1 MVQSR
6 RDAFK
11 WNTIQDAA
19 DGLTTTAEVKYEAD
33 LLDYVKEMYMKF
45 VTGEADIDTQ
55 WDDFVKNWY
64 AMGGQEWS
72 DELNQVYQ
80 ARQANK

>member
-1 MVQSR
+1 MQ
-6 RDAFK
+6 
-11 WNTIQDAA
+11 
-19 DGLTTTAEVKYEAD
+19 
-33 LLDYVKEMYMKF
+33 F

-64 AMGGQEWS
+64 AKGGQEWS